1 MIRTQKDGRM
11 KSTSKKLGFALIVLS
26 AILLLSLTIA
36 MATGS
41 VNVPFSD
48 TAMIVLKRLGLAFKS
63 REFTQGHE
71 DIIFFVRF
79 PRVLLAAL
87 VGAALSSAGVA
98 MQGMFRNPMADP
110 GILGVSSGAGLG
122 AVICIATGLQT
133 QSMYFTPLFA
143 AVGALSAS
151 VIIFAFSIRGGKI
164 PIMNLVLSGMA
175 VSMFLS
181 AVTTFILSLLRD
193 QVKQYM
199 FWTVGSFNTARWEKV
214 GLVAG
219 PIIVCIIALQFL
231 SKELN
236 VLLLGEEEAQSMGV
250 NTLKTRILILIL
262 TSAATAAAVSVSGT
276 ISFVGLIVPHI
287 MRMIVGPDHKVL
299 LPVSTLA
306 GSVFLVLCDLVGR
319 VAVIP
324 QEINVGIVTSFF
336 GAPYLLYL
344 LNRARKKGQLY

>member
-1 MIRTQKDGRM
+1 
-11 KSTSKKLGFALIVLS
+11 LIILS
-26 AILLLSLTIA
+26 VILLLSLTLA
-36 MATGS
+36 MAIGS
-41 VNVPFSD
+41 VNVPVADS
-48 TAMIVLKRLGLAFKS
+48 AKIVLKRLGLAFKFT
-63 REFTQGHE
+63 EFAKGHE

-87 VGAALSSAGVA
+87 VGAALSAAGAA
-98 MQGMFRNPMADP
+98 MQGLFRNPMADP

-122 AVICIATGLQT
+122 AVICIATGLQA
-133 QSMYFTPLFA
+133 QSIYFTPLFA
-143 AVGALSAS
+143 AVGALGAAS
-151 VIIFAFSIRGGKI
+151 VIFALSIRDGKI
-164 PIMNLVLSGMA
+164 PVINLILSGMA

-181 AVTTFILSLLRD
+181 AVTTFILSFVQGD

-214 GLVAG
+214 GLVAA
-219 PIIVCIIALQFL
+219 PISVCIIGLLFL
-231 SKELN
+231 SRELN

-250 NTLKTRILILIL
+250 DTVKTRIALLIL

-287 MRMIVGPDHKVL
+287 MRMIVGPDNKVL

-306 GSVFLVLCDLVGR
+306 GAILLVLCDLIGR
-319 VAVIP
+319 TAVAP
-324 QEINVGIVTSFF
+324 QEINIGIVTSLL

-344 LNRARKKGQLY
+344 LNRSRKKGQVI